1 MNQKPDHLERHTSDV
16 QRAVLWG
23 QMEASVCQNFHLL
36 KGGARLCELFNVDQ
50 VSHEKGVRTGV
61 YFKHN
66 LSYQVCKG
74 KCTYQE
80 NTDSSWIY

>member
-1 MNQKPDHLERHTSDV
+1 MRADGGFCVPKFPSAER
-16 QRAVLWG
+16 
-23 QMEASVCQNFHLL
+23 
-36 KGGARLCELFNVDQ
+36 GARLCELFTVDQ

-74 KCTYQE
+74 KSTYQE
-80 NTDSSWIY
+80 NTDSS